1 MKTPFNKKIEIKAMN
16 SQPKKDDFE
25 TIIKD
30 FSRLIYF
37 HIKRFNFQNQVLDY
51 DDISQEVI
59 LKLWKVMSSEKKI
72 KHYSSY
78 IKKVVNSTIIDHL
91 RRAGRQNKVINNE
104 MQERI
109 SEKRTAFKD
118 KNISKNKFKNRV
130 YKAVESLIESRKKV
144 VKLYLLDLSIEE
156 ISILLNWTEHK
167 TRNLLYRG
175 LSDLKKIL
183 KENGIEYE
191 DQP

>member
-1 MKTPFNKKIEIKAMN
+1 MSAQNKN
-16 SQPKKDDFE
+16 DHFE
-25 TIIKD
+25 SIVKN
-30 FSRLIYF
+30 FSGLIYF
-37 HIKRFNFQNQVLDY
+37 HIKNFNIQSPVLDY

-59 LKLWKVMSSEKKI
+59 LKLWKVINNEKKI

-78 IKKVVNSTIIDHL
+78 IKKVVNSTIIDYL
-91 RRAGRQNKVINNE
+91 RKARRQKKVISTE

-109 SEKRTAFKD
+109 SEKRADF
-118 KNISKNKFKNRV
+118 SKGVSQK
-130 YKAVESLIESRKKV
+130 YKLKKMIYNSVDSLIDTRKKV

-175 LSDLKKIL
+175 LSDLKRNL
-183 KENGIEYE
+183 KEKRIEYE
-191 DQP
+191 DQS